1 MVQKLSR
8 RHSEMG
14 EFRSEDSKLSSLA
27 EMQSLV
33 HQTADFTAGSGN
45 WKDRVQAAARALG
58 FGWSR
63 TKDLYYQ
70 DARRI
75 DAEEMDRARTVVR
88 KLKDEQRR
96 REAARH
102 VAWLNSTLDH
112 AVSSG
117 ADVDRADLAVVQ
129 RVLSRIGALDSPL
142 GNPGFTDA
150 DENADQSQGWGQ

>member
-1 MVQKLSR
+1 
-8 RHSEMG
+8 MG
-14 EFRSEDSKLSSLA
+14 EFRSEDPEVSSLA

-33 HQTADFTAGSGN
+33 HATADFTSPSGN

-75 DAEEMDRARTVVR
+75 DAEEMDRARQVVR

-102 VAWLNSTLDH
+102 VAWLSATLES
-112 AVSSG
+112 ASASG
-117 ADVDRADLAVVQ
+117 ADLDRSDLAAVQ
-129 RVLSRIGALDSPL
+129 RVLSRVGALDSPL

-150 DENADQSQGWGQ
+150 DERADQSRDWGNP